1 MSFEEFILVIENSFQ
16 DRFKKDSDNN
26 MVSIIEELA
35 SDVVKNKKA
44 FRITRIRSQD
54 SGKFRTILLVG
65 IDEKKNLKE
74 SMEWAGL
81 TRDLLLNPELS
92 DLYLFIYFPEE
103 LLQSINECLRIE
115 ATEEICRKYV
125 IRPNETGEDFI
136 KRTFLMPL
144 IVSDGKTLGA
154 DPLLNAFNE
163 VEKNFPWFTDLEK
176 ENWKKAFLSGSTG
189 ADLIDQIF

>member
-1 MSFEEFILVIENSFQ
+1 MSFEEFILLIENSFQ
-16 DRFKKDSDNN
+16 DRFLKDSDFS
-26 MVSIIEELA
+26 MAETIDSLA
-35 SDVVKNKKA
+35 SDAIKYKKTYRIKRIKN
-44 FRITRIRSQD
+44 QD
-54 SGKFRTILLVG
+54 SGNFKTILVVRINEGKL
-65 IDEKKNLKE
+65 LKE
-74 SMEWAGL
+74 SIEWAGL

-92 DLYLFIYFPEE
+92 DLYLLIYFPEE
-103 LLQSINECLRIE
+103 LTLSLNECLRIE

-125 IRPNETGEDFI
+125 LRPGESGDDFI

-144 IVSDGKTLGA
+144 IESDSKALGA

-163 VEKNFPWFTDLEK
+163 VEKKYPWFDDLEK